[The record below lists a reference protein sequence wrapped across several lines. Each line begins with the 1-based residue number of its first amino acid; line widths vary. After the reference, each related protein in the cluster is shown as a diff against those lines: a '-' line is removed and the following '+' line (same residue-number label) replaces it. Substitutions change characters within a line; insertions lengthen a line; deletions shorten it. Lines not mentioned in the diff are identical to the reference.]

1 MARPDCRRLSAQAPS
16 LSFPL
21 SSFHC
26 VFSLSSF
33 SPSVSPY
40 LSVCH
45 PSLPTCIQDAAAAL
59 SDHLAGTQ
67 LRNCASRQMPC
78 RTVGDGG
85 GGVMQSPSVS
95 SCSPPLPPSFTWPPH
110 GPHPS
115 TPLPPAPS
123 TLPLAPPRCHP
134 RLVHLGPGNSGE
146 SCVCR
151 LFPTITF
158 NYGSLQCGLVKGLAI
173 RTLSLSLSVSLSQSL
188 SRSLAPSSLHSGF
201 WPGSM

>member
-1 MARPDCRRLSAQAPS
+1 MRASSKKKKIKKFNVFFGMISKVGVPTLARGSARLPPSQRSGSVSLSLSLSLSLLFTASFLCLLSVRPS
-16 LSFPL
+16 LL
-21 SSFHC
+21 
-26 VFSLSSF
+26 
-33 SPSVSPY
+33 Y

-95 SCSPPLPPSFTWPPH
+95 SCAPPLPPSFTWPPH

-123 TLPLAPPRCHP
+123 TLPLSPPP
-134 RLVHLGPGNSGE
+134 SVIPGLSISARGTVGKAV
-146 SCVCR
+146 CVGSSQQ
-151 LFPTITF
+151 LPSITAH
-158 NYGSLQCGLVKGLAI
+158 C
-173 RTLSLSLSVSLSQSL
+173 SVAS
-188 SRSLAPSSLHSGF
+188 
-201 WPGSM
+201 

>member
-1 MARPDCRRLSAQAPS
+1 MISKVGVPTLARGSARLPPSQRSGSVSLSLSLSLSLLFTASFLCLLSVRPS
-16 LSFPL
+16 LL
-21 SSFHC
+21 
-26 VFSLSSF
+26 
-33 SPSVSPY
+33 Y

-95 SCSPPLPPSFTWPPH
+95 SCAPPLPPSFTWPPH

-123 TLPLAPPRCHP
+123 TLPLSPPPLSSQACPSRPGEQWGKLCVSALPNNYLQLRLTAVWP
-134 RLVHLGPGNSGE
+134 RE
-146 SCVCR
+146 R
-151 LFPTITF
+151 L
-158 NYGSLQCGLVKGLAI
+158 S
-173 RTLSLSLSVSLSQSL
+173 
-188 SRSLAPSSLHSGF
+188 H
-201 WPGSM
+201 

>member
-1 MARPDCRRLSAQAPS
+1 MARPDCRRLSAQAPSLS

-33 SPSVSPY
+33 SPSVSLY

-95 SCSPPLPPSFTWPPH
+95 SCAPPLPPSFTWPPH

-123 TLPLAPPRCHP
+123 TLPLSPPPLSSQACPSRPGEQWGKLCVSALPNNYLQLRLTAVWP
-134 RLVHLGPGNSGE
+134 RE
-146 SCVCR
+146 R
-151 LFPTITF
+151 L
-158 NYGSLQCGLVKGLAI
+158 S
-173 RTLSLSLSVSLSQSL
+173 
-188 SRSLAPSSLHSGF
+188 H
-201 WPGSM
+201 